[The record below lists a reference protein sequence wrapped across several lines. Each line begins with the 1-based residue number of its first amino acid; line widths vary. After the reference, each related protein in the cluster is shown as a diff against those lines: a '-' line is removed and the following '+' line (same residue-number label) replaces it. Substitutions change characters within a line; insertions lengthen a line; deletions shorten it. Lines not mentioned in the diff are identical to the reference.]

1 MLGLSRIEFDGFLK
15 ARQIYDHAYDAE
27 DLNDDVET
35 LSQLK
40 AKGLIR
46 A

>member
-1 MLGLSRIEFDGFLK
+1 MSLPSSFLLSPPF
-15 ARQIYDHAYDAE
+15 YDHAYDAE